1 MFQKDDYVIYGN
13 NGVCTVKDIGPL
25 DIPGVPKERIY
36 YTLIPYYAK
45 DSQIFTPVDS
55 NKVVMRT
62 LICEEE
68 IMQLINEISSI
79 ELLWITDEKQRET
92 QYKEALRTCD
102 CRELVRIIKTIYQ
115 RNQARIAEG
124 KKMTAS
130 DEKYFHLAEESLY
143 GEFAITLGMERDQ
156 VRDFIFKKVEQRETA
171 DAV

>member
-36 YTLIPYYAK
+36 YTLVPYYNK

-55 NKVVMRT
+55 HKVVMRT
-62 LICEEE
+62 LIGEAE
-68 IMQLINEISSI
+68 IMQLIEEISSI
-79 ELLWITDEKQRET
+79 ELLWVRDEKQRES

-115 RNQARIAEG
+115 RKQHRIAAG

-143 GEFAITLGMERDQ
+143 GEFAVTLGIDRDQ
-156 VRDFIFKKVEQRETA
+156 VREFITNRIGEPEDMRPA
-171 DAV
+171 